1 MKKVKTKDWERIYT
15 GQYRK
20 KRVLSIFPFII
31 MSGVN
36 GDFHWNGKWFQYV
49 TVKQQK
55 LKDRHLHFNE
65 WDVTIQEQKV
75 KDRYLEFDDG
85 WSYQHY
91 WGKWK
96 TSWVF
101 TKIMKNEKVD

>member
-1 MKKVKTKDWERIYT
+1 MKKIITENWERKYT
-15 GQYRK
+15 GEFRVRK
-20 KRVLSIFPFII
+20 VLSILPFII
-31 MSGVN
+31 IN
-36 GDFHWNGKWFQYV
+36 GEDSDFHWTGKWFKY
-49 TVKQQK
+49 
-55 LKDRHLHFNE
+55 
-65 WDVTIQEQKV
+65 VTIQEQKV

>member
-1 MKKVKTKDWERIYT
+1 MKKIKKEDWERIYT

-20 KRVLSIFPFII
+20 KRVLSILPFII
-31 MSGVN
+31 MSGAK
-36 GDFHWNGKWFQYV
+36 GDFHWTGKWFQYI
-49 TVKQQK
+49 TVKQ
-55 LKDRHLHFNE
+55 
-65 WDVTIQEQKV
+65 QKV

-85 WSYQHY
+85 WDYQHY

-101 TKIMKNEKVD
+101 TKIMKNEKVN